1 MCSEVFEKAVLGSEG
16 AGFWGVFGC
25 DQGMHCDCYCFLCL
39 FLTLGGEEHDGCAKS
54 YCLTASYIHNIHASE
69 HPIHEYSYKSMQ
81 MSPLGDRVLI
91 KPKEKEEVR
100 WCYMMM
106 MPSLVYISTHKC
118 CSSMFFLQLQ
128 KSAGGVIL
136 TAGSSGSSMGDSTLT
151 GTVVAVGDEV
161 DVGVAAGDVVLFTKY
176 GSSELETD
184 EGSVN
189 FVVQKSILAKLE

>member
-1 MCSEVFEKAVLGSEG
+1 MAVNSCRAIVG
-16 AGFWGVFGC
+16 
-25 DQGMHCDCYCFLCL
+25 QQ
-39 FLTLGGEEHDGCAKS
+39 
-54 YCLTASYIHNIHASE
+54 LTASRVVRCSRRRSLVQRVQASGASLDV
-69 HPIHEYSYKSMQ
+69 IK

-91 KPKEKEEVR
+91 KPKEKEE
-100 WCYMMM
+100 
-106 MPSLVYISTHKC
+106 
-118 CSSMFFLQLQ
+118 

-136 TAGSSGSSMGDSTLT
+136 TGGSSGSSMGDSTLT
-151 GTVVAVGDEV
+151 GTVVAVGEEV

>member
-1 MCSEVFEKAVLGSEG
+1 MAVNSCRAIVG
-16 AGFWGVFGC
+16 
-25 DQGMHCDCYCFLCL
+25 QQ
-39 FLTLGGEEHDGCAKS
+39 
-54 YCLTASYIHNIHASE
+54 LTASRVVRCPRRRSLVQRVQASGASLDV
-69 HPIHEYSYKSMQ
+69 IK

-91 KPKEKEEVR
+91 KPKEKEE
-100 WCYMMM
+100 
-106 MPSLVYISTHKC
+106 
-118 CSSMFFLQLQ
+118 

-136 TAGSSGSSMGDSTLT
+136 TGGSSGSSMGDSTLT
-151 GTVVAVGDEV
+151 GTVVAVGEEV